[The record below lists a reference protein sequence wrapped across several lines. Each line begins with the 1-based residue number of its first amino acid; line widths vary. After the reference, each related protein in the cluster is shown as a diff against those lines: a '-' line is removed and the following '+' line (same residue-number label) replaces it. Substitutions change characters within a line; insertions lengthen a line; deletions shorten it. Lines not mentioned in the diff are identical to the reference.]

1 MKQPGASPETR
12 PPPGRI
18 VRALLRAVGST
29 AALVTV
35 YYLLPLDQ
43 ASTGAAVNLA
53 SP

>member
-1 MKQPGASPETR
+1 VKQPGASPETR
-12 PPPGRI
+12 PPPGKI

-35 YYLLPLDQ
+35 YYLLPLDH